1 MVFANGK
8 TTKCIHVIPKK
19 LDLTSCNHINLND
32 DKSHQNLD
40 VGIEKK
46 KSDI

>member
-8 TTKCIHVIPKK
+8 TTKCIHVIPNK
-19 LDLTSCNHINLND
+19 LDFTYCKHIDLND

-40 VGIEKK
+40 VGIEIK
-46 KSDI
+46 